1 MGTSAGDGRRDLR
14 VADPSVECPVR
25 NHRPQSVRRHL
36 SATYLPMRREA
47 YIDGWWSAARKAA
60 GSSWKSSRQPLPQN
74 Q

>member
-1 MGTSAGDGRRDLR
+1 MGTSAGTAGATFGWPTPPWSARSETAARSLSGGPYRDLS
-14 VADPSVECPVR
+14 AD
-25 NHRPQSVRRHL
+25 
-36 SATYLPMRREA
+36 AREA